1 MTLKASSDSAVFVDW
16 LDFTLPTYEGYLPAF
31 RALLASWGFV
41 CEDRSGAYR
50 VPESSGVVKLV
61 SDLRGV
67 DRVSLSGAS
76 LAYVR
81 SFPGAWSELIHYL
94 SERPHRI
101 TRLDAALDFRVDAP
115 LHLRRYRRS
124 VSRTGNQISL
134 TQRSSPVT
142 WMLGPDSDG
151 RETGTMYVG
160 KRGRNQVIA
169 RVYDKAHEVA
179 QRNGSVIEPT
189 LRFEIE
195 VHGNSGKSRNPCL
208 NDVHDPRSIFWEFAS
223 PALLDRPS
231 GVPEWS
237 PQAFFTFTLEVTPPD
252 PLRRVYR
259 LLESSGFFPA
269 LVAAGAR
276 LDNPDAEL
284 RRIVLHELDR
294 ALRSSPAFPSETP
307 AK

>member
-1 MTLKASSDSAVFVDW
+1 MTLQSSSNSPVFVDW
-16 LDFTLPTYEGYLPAF
+16 LDFTMPAYGSCLPAF
-31 RALLASWGFV
+31 RALLVSWGFS
-41 CEDRSGAYR
+41 CGDRSDVYR
-50 VPESSGVVKLV
+50 VPETSGVVRLV
-61 SDLRGV
+61 CDVRGV
-67 DRVSLSGAS
+67 DRVSLSGSS

-81 SFPGAWSELIHYL
+81 SLPGAWHELIGYL

-115 LHLRRYRRS
+115 RELLRYRRR
-124 VSRTGNQISL
+124 VSQTGHQISL
-134 TQRSSPVT
+134 TQRPAPVT

-160 KRGRNQVIA
+160 KRGKNQVIA
-169 RVYDKAHEVA
+169 RVYDKAHEVS
-179 QRNGSVIEPT
+179 QRSGSIIEPT

-195 VHGNSGKSRNPCL
+195 VHGSTGKSRNPCL
-208 NDVHDPRSIFWEFAS
+208 NDVYDPRPVFWEFAS

-231 GVPEWS
+231 DVPEWS
-237 PQAFFTFTLEVTPPD
+237 PQAFFTFTLDLAPPD

-259 LLESSGFFPA
+259 LLESSGFFGA
-269 LVAAGAR
+269 LVSAAAG
-276 LDNPDAEL
+276 LDDPDSEL

-294 ALRSSPAFPSETP
+294 AIRLSETP

>member
-1 MTLKASSDSAVFVDW
+1 MTLKTCSNSPVFVDW
-16 LDFTLPTYEGYLPAF
+16 LDFTLPEYEGFLPSF
-31 RALLASWGFV
+31 RCLLESWGFAST
-41 CEDRSGAYR
+41 DSSGIYR
-50 VPESSGVVKLV
+50 VPESAGVVRLT
-61 SDLRGV
+61 SGIRGV

-81 SFPGAWSELIHYL
+81 SLPGAWHELISYL

-115 LHLRRYRRS
+115 RELLRYRRR
-124 VSRTGNQISL
+124 VCQIGNQISL
-134 TQRSSPVT
+134 TQRPTPVT

-179 QRNGSVIEPT
+179 QRNGSVIDPT

-195 VHGNSGKSRNPCL
+195 IHGTTGKSRNPCL
-208 NDVHDPRSIFWEFAS
+208 NDVYDPRSVFWEFAS

-237 PQAFFTFTLEVTPPD
+237 PQAFFTFTLEVSPPD

-259 LLESSGFFPA
+259 LLESSGFFGA
-269 LVAAGAR
+269 LVSAASG
-276 LDNPDAEL
+276 LDDSNSEL

-294 ALRSSPAFPSETP
+294 AIRLSETP